1 MIYYDT
7 TAIDAVNN
15 GTDTPDA
22 FYHKSTLIAV
32 SEYVHTDGWR
42 GYTKIKPVQGYKR
55 LDDWRLG

>member
-42 GYTKIKPVQGYKR
+42 GYTKIKVTRNWQAIG
-55 LDDWRLG
+55 